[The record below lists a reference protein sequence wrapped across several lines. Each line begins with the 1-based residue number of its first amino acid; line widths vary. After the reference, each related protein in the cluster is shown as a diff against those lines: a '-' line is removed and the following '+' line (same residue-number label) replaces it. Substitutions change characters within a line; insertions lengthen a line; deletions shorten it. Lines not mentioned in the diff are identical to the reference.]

1 MIACIRT
8 KLCPALCDP
17 MDYSLPGSSVPGI
30 LQARILECH
39 FLLQGVFLTQ
49 ASNLHFFPSP
59 ALAYRFFTASATWD
73 FVAGAQSVW
82 KDVVC
87 NKVKASTAK
96 G

>member
-1 MIACIRT
+1 MIACIHA
-8 KLCPALCDP
+8 KLCPTLCNP
-17 MDYSLPGSSVPGI
+17 MDYRLPGSSVQGI

-39 FLLQGVFLTQ
+39 FLLQGIFLTQ
-49 ASNLHFFPSP
+49 ASNLRFFPSP
-59 ALAYRFFTASATWD
+59 ALVGRFFTASATWD

-87 NKVKASTAK
+87 NEVKASTAK